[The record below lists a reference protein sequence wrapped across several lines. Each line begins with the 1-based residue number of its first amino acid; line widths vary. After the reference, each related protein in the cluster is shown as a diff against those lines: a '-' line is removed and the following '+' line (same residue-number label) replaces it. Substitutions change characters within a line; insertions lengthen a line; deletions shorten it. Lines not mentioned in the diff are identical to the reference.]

1 MVADGRVPHKRT
13 VAESYFGTEGK
24 ELDLRSRGGSPYKHA
39 HQSKVYT
46 EGRIPCCMPR
56 LTARDHSA
64 RARARA
70 GTKASWVPAGLDAS
84 CPNEG

>member
-1 MVADGRVPHKRT
+1 MVADGRVPHTWT
-13 VAESYFGTEGK
+13 VAECYFGTEGK
-24 ELDLRSRGGSPYKHA
+24 EPDLRSRGGSPYMHA

-46 EGRIPCCMPR
+46 EGRIPCGMAR

-70 GTKASWVPAGLDAS
+70 GPKASWVPAGLDAS
-84 CPNEG
+84 WPNEG